1 MILKVYVNY
10 VLYMNTR
17 EQKVLWIKMYPNSGK
32 YEIYHDY
39 MVSKGAYLAYVF
51 LSTSL
56 LILASVIK
64 FSVLWGMALPPKQ
77 CIPRYKHKPESV

>member
-1 MILKVYVNY
+1 MF
-10 VLYMNTR
+10 YMNTR

-39 MVSKGAYLAYVF
+39 MVNKGAYFAYGF

-56 LILASVIK
+56 LTLLGSVIK
-64 FSVLWGMALPPKQ
+64 FSVLWGMTPKTVHTK
-77 CIPRYKHKPESV
+77 IPA